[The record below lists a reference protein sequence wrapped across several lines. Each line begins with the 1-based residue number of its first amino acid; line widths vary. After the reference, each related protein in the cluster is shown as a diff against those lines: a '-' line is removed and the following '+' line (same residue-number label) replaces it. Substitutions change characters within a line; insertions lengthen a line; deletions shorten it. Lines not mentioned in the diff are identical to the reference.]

1 MCLKSFFEQHNNL
14 FVMLSMST
22 MSKDF
27 RFNKKEYG
35 FDDFA
40 TEMVDDQKHAKTRKF
55 VAPPKPKNSFKR
67 FDKRA

>member
-1 MCLKSFFEQHNNL
+1 
-14 FVMLSMST
+14 MLSMST

-35 FDDFA
+35 FDDSPVETVESFKQ
-40 TEMVDDQKHAKTRKF
+40 TKTKRF
-55 VAPPKPKNSFKR
+55 MAPPKPKSTFER

>member
-1 MCLKSFFEQHNNL
+1 
-14 FVMLSMST
+14 MLSMST

-35 FDDFA
+35 FDDSSA
-40 TEMVDDQKHAKTRKF
+40 ETVDSFKQPKTKKF
-55 VAPPKPKNSFKR
+55 MAPPKPKSTFKR